1 MLFIIND
8 TISTRYKAYD
18 WTFLDNINHCDII
31 DISDMV
37 KNADGYQNSLIL
49 RILRR
54 QTSLLY
60 LKKDAEEEYE
70 ELEDKRRK
78 RRRRKWRRRRRRK
91 KRLKKKIM
99 KNKEEEE
106 RIGKRGKRRRRS
118 SRKKNKCEKK
128 KNVAPSGTS
137 ERALFPSAIP
147 PSINLLFPYVCNIY
161 QQHWGISTCICIE
174 YLTPAN
180 AIRSLNYVD

>member
-49 RILRR
+49 RIIRR

-60 LKKDAEEEYE
+60 LKRC
-70 ELEDKRRK
+70 L
-78 RRRRKWRRRRRRK
+78 RRRRRIGRQA
-91 KRLKKKIM
+91 KKKKKTKKM
-99 KNKEEEE
+99 KAKKEEEE
-106 RIGKRGKRRRRS
+106 EVKDEDY
-118 SRKKNKCEKK
+118 EK
-128 KNVAPSGTS
+128 
-137 ERALFPSAIP
+137 
-147 PSINLLFPYVCNIY
+147 
-161 QQHWGISTCICIE
+161 
-174 YLTPAN
+174 
-180 AIRSLNYVD
+180 